1 MVQLSIIIPV
11 YNTEKYVR
19 RCIDSCMS
27 QTLNDNEYEIVVV
40 NDGSSDKSIELLTK
54 HYGNK
59 ANVII
64 ISQENKGLSGA
75 RNTGLKNAKGDYIWF
90 VDSDDWI
97 EVNCLKK
104 ITHLC
109 KENELDILQF
119 CAANIINE
127 TPQRRFY
134 RRNTGEIVEGKECL
148 KKRFPFCAP
157 FSIYK
162 RDFLINN
169 NLWFYEGIYHED
181 NEFTP
186 RVYYCAKRVGAIDD
200 VLYYVYQNPNSITRT
215 VNPKK
220 STDCIVVMNSLDDF
234 SKNVD
239 EVSKTS
245 FSNIITS
252 VMNVALHDTLCLQ
265 KKDKKIFIALLKKNA
280 HLFRHLKQSSSWVY
294 RIEGF
299 LLTIF
304 RNNPISIYKL
314 LNAFDYRR
322 EKKQE
327 V

>member
-1 MVQLSIIIPV
+1 MYKVEHFI
-11 YNTEKYVR
+11 VR
-19 RCIDSCMS
+19 CLESCLNQSPFVLGNDYEILCID
-27 QTLNDNEYEIVVV
+27 
-40 NDGSSDKSIELLTK
+40 DGSPDKSRYIAEEFLK
-54 HYGNK
+54 GRNGIMFI
-59 ANVII
+59 N
-64 ISQENKGLSGA
+64 QNNKGLSGA
-75 RNTGLKNAKGDYIWF
+75 RNTGLSNAKGKYIWF

-97 EVNCLKK
+97 KNNCLKHVLD
-104 ITHLC
+104 IC
-109 KENELDILQF
+109 EENNLDILQF
-119 CAANIINE
+119 CAANIFND
-127 TPQRRFY
+127 TPVRRFH
-134 RRNTGEIVEGKECL
+134 RHNIGGIVEGKECL
-148 KKRFPFCAP
+148 KNRFPFCAP

-162 RDFLINN
+162 REFLINN

-186 RVYYCAKRVGAIDD
+186 RVYYSAKKVGAIDD

-239 EVSKTS
+239 EESKTS

-252 VMNVALHDTLCLQ
+252 VMNVALHDTLGLQ
-265 KKDKKIFIALLKKNA
+265 KKDKKDFIALLKKNA

>member
-1 MVQLSIIIPV
+1 MDISIVIPV
-11 YNTEKYVR
+11 YNTELFLKKCVE
-19 RCIDSCMS
+19 SCVN
-27 QTLNDNEYEIVVV
+27 QDLEDNNYEIIIV
-40 NDGSSDKSIELLTK
+40 NDGSTDNSLDVVTELARLNSRITI
-54 HYGNK
+54 
-59 ANVII
+59 VD
-64 ISQENKGLSGA
+64 QENKGLSGA
-75 RNTGLKNAKGDYIWF
+75 RNSGLRSAKGDYIWF

-104 ITHLC
+104 ITNLC

-119 CAANIINE
+119 CAANIMNE
-127 TPQRRFY
+127 TPIRRFY

-148 KKRFPFCAP
+148 KNRFPFCAP

-162 RDFLINN
+162 REFLINN

-186 RVYYCAKRVGAIDD
+186 RVYYYAKKVGAIDD

-220 STDCIVVMNSLDDF
+220 SKDCVVVMNSLDDF

-239 EVSKTS
+239 EESKMS

-252 VMNVALHDTLCLQ
+252 VMNVALHDTLGLSN
-265 KKDKKIFIALLKKNA
+265 KDKKDFIALLKDNT
-280 HLFRHLKQSSSWVY
+280 HLFRHLRKSSSWVY

-304 RNNPISIYKL
+304 KNHPISIYKL
-314 LNAFDYRR
+314 LNALDYRK